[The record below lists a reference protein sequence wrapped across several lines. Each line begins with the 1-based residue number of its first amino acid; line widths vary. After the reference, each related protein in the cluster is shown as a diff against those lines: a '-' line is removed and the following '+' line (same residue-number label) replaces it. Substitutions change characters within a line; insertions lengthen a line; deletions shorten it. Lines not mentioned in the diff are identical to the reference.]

1 MDNKKIKQIIA
12 KEGLIIIGIMAISL
26 LIAYL
31 SNHIPNPKPLT
42 QAEWDAEVRVG
53 DGVKGK
59 ADELDTIW
67 DEFVVETKNAFK
79 DNATGNYYYKP
90 DYSQRE
96 KLRNSLGDFPVFF
109 FFLGY
114 PVYLLIRFIL
124 WAIRTLKEK

>member
-1 MDNKKIKQIIA
+1 
-12 KEGLIIIGIMAISL
+12 MAISL

-124 WAIRTLKEK
+124 WAIKTLKEK